1 MEEKMRKNV
10 YLFISLALIV
20 LLGACSPL
28 SGVSAGLNSIPSGS
42 KPEAVAPQTES
53 TQPAMRTLK
62 VTGTGTIYLVPDIAY
77 VTIGVHTENKNVEEA
92 VATNNTNTQKVKDAV
107 LKSGVEEKD
116 IQTQN
121 FSIYQNQK
129 YDASNQPTDL
139 VYAVDNNLYVTLR
152 DITKIGTLLG
162 DVVRAGANSINGI
175 SFDVADKSKAL
186 SDASKLAL
194 QNGQKQAGD
203 LATAEGVTLGNIQST
218 VILPVGYSGPI
229 AQGMGGGGAALP
241 AAVNVPISTGQIVV
255 TSQIEL
261 VFEVK

>member
-1 MEEKMRKNV
+1 MRKNG
-10 YLFISLALIV
+10 LMLISLALIV

-28 SGVSAGLNSIPSGS
+28 SGVNAGLNSIPSGS
-42 KPEAVAPQTES
+42 NPAAAAPQIVAA
-53 TQPAMRTLK
+53 QPTTPMMK
-62 VTGTGTIYLVPDIAY
+62 VTGTGTVYLVPDIAY

-92 VATNNTNTQKVKDAV
+92 VAANNANTEKVKAAV
-107 LKSGVEEKD
+107 LNAGVAEKD

-129 YDASNQPTDL
+129 YDPSGQPTEN
-139 VYAVDNNLYVTLR
+139 VYVVDNNLYVTLR
-152 DITKIGTLLG
+152 DITKVGTLLG

-186 SDASKLAL
+186 SDATNLAL
-194 QNGQKQAGD
+194 KNGQKQASD
-203 LATAEGVTLGNIQST
+203 LAAAEGVTLGAIQSS

-229 AQGMGGGGAALP
+229 AYGMGGGGAEKAM
-241 AAVNVPISTGQIVV
+241 AVNVPISTGQIVV
-255 TSQIEL
+255 TSQVEL

>member
-1 MEEKMRKNV
+1 
-10 YLFISLALIV
+10 
-20 LLGACSPL
+20 
-28 SGVSAGLNSIPSGS
+28 
-42 KPEAVAPQTES
+42 
-53 TQPAMRTLK
+53 MRTLK

-77 VTIGVHTENKNVEEA
+77 VTIGVHTENKNVEDA
-92 VATNNTNTQKVKDAV
+92 VATNNANTKKVKDAV

-129 YDASNQPTDL
+129 YDASNQQPTDL

-203 LATAEGVTLGNIQST
+203 LATAEGFSLGNIQST
-218 VILPVGYSGPI
+218 VILPVGYSGPL
-229 AQGMGGGGAALP
+229 AYGMGGGGAEKAV
-241 AAVNVPISTGQIVV
+241 AVNIPISTGQIVV

-261 VFEVK
+261 VFELK